1 MTGSILW
8 WSLWHSHCYP
18 HWQRDKF
25 ECKAAALKKLL
36 RHKQHASATCCKR
49 TRNVNTQAAPSCPW
63 DESPPDFHC
72 RHSQTL
78 SKVCE
83 LSVSRRRNGCKG

>member
-63 DESPPDFHC
+63 DESPPELPL
-72 RHSQTL
+72 QTL
-78 SKVCE
+78 ADSQQGLRAQCQSSAQR
-83 LSVSRRRNGCKG
+83 L